1 MEERRQGQNSM
12 RWSGWQQAVAVTG
25 LLLAGI
31 SAGAQVRVE
40 PTGVVAGRVL
50 CGDTNDPARMAKVY
64 LEAVKLPTGE
74 KSAEKKEVHGEA
86 GSTTVER
93 VTIETDL
100 NGEFAFPK
108 VAPGD
113 YYVIVAMTGYLSTRT
128 MFTEKEMA
136 DPSPE
141 MRKMVARALNQVH
154 VEAGHAER
162 VEVRMERGA
171 AVSGTVSFDDGSP
184 ANGVT
189 VKLLKKGADGKWEEM
204 KLASRMAFWGAATDD
219 RGQFRISGLP
229 PQTYMLEADL
239 ALQEEKLTSTGGGG
253 PGKISQMAM
262 VRDRFT
268 LPFYSGSGGSGTARR
283 SDAATF
289 TVGPGQE
296 RSGEDLTIPLTK
308 LHRVTG
314 MVVAK
319 RDGHKVDAA
328 KVVLTYRDDGKELA
342 TAEVGREDGVFRFE
356 FVPEGDYVVKT
367 ADARDV
373 VWETVKNP
381 PGMFPATTEKE
392 RLTTAYGAAEQP
404 LLLRGE
410 MSDVVLTV
418 PDKAAS
424 KAGAAGAA
432 ASVEET
438 GR

>member
-1 MEERRQGQNSM
+1 MRNV
-12 RWSGWQQAVAVTG
+12 RWSGRERAVAFTG

-31 SAGAQVRVE
+31 TALGQGRVE
-40 PTGVVAGRVL
+40 PTGVVTGRVL
-50 CGDTNDPARMAKVY
+50 CGDTNDPARIAKVY
-64 LEAVKLPTGE
+64 LEAVKAAAGDKAGE
-74 KSAEKKEVHGEA
+74 KKTAKGEA
-86 GSTTVER
+86 VGTTVDR

-100 NGEFAFPK
+100 NGEFAFQK
-108 VAPGD
+108 VPPGD
-113 YYVIVAMTGYLSTRT
+113 YYVNVGMTGYLSTRA

-136 DPSPE
+136 DPTPE

-154 VEAGHAER
+154 VEAGHSER
-162 VEVRMERGA
+162 LEVRMERGA

-189 VKLLKKGADGKWEEM
+189 VKLLKKGSDGKWEEM
-204 KLASRMAFWGAATDD
+204 KLASRMMFWGTATDD

-239 ALQEEKLTSTGGGG
+239 ALHEEKLTSTGGGG
-253 PGKISQMAM
+253 PGKMSQMAM

-268 LPFYSGSGGSGTARR
+268 LPFYSGGGGSGTARQ
-283 SDAATF
+283 SDATTF
-289 TVGPGQE
+289 TVGAGQE
-296 RSGEDLTIPLTK
+296 RSGEDLTIPLAK

-328 KVVLTYRDDGKELA
+328 KVVLAYRDDGKELA

-373 VWETVKNP
+373 VWETAKNP

-404 LLLRGE
+404 LLLRGD
-410 MSDVVLTV
+410 MSDVVVTV
-418 PDKAAS
+418 PEKGVS
-424 KAGAAGAA
+424 KSAA
-432 ASVEET
+432 ATATSVEET

>member
-1 MEERRQGQNSM
+1 M
-12 RWSGWQQAVAVTG
+12 RWSGRNRVVTVTG

-31 SAGAQVRVE
+31 CALGQGRVE
-40 PTGVVAGRVL
+40 PTGAVTARVL
-50 CGDTNDPARMAKVY
+50 CGDTNDPARIAKVY
-64 LEAVKLPTGE
+64 LEAVKLTTGE
-74 KSAEKKEVHGEA
+74 KAAEKKEVHGEA

-113 YYVIVAMTGYLSTRT
+113 YYVNVAMTGYLSTRA

-154 VEAGHAER
+154 VEAGHVER
-162 VEVRMERGA
+162 VEVRMERGG

-204 KLASRMAFWGAATDD
+204 KLASRMMFWGSATDD

-239 ALQEEKLTSTGGGG
+239 ALHEEKLSTTAGGGA
-253 PGKISQMAM
+253 GKTNQMAM
-262 VRDRFT
+262 MSDRFT
-268 LPFYSGSGGSGTARR
+268 LPFYSGGVARQ

-289 TVGPGQE
+289 AVGPGQE
-296 RSGEDLTIPLTK
+296 QAGEDLTIPLAK
-308 LHRVTG
+308 LHRLTG
-314 MVVAK
+314 IVVVK

-328 KVVLTYRDDGKELA
+328 KVVLAYRDDGKELA
-342 TAEVGREDGVFRFE
+342 TAEVGRGDGVFRFE
-356 FVPEGDYVVKT
+356 FVPEGDYVLKT

-381 PGMFPATTEKE
+381 PGMFPPTTEKE

-418 PDKAAS
+418 PE
-424 KAGAAGAA
+424 KAGAKTAAGSPTTA
-432 ASVEET
+432 EEV